1 MGNRLTPV
9 LVGCIALLVIL
20 LAPSASGSS
29 SAAEG
34 SITTASFRSAT
45 LKEDLN
51 YNVYLPGRIRRFRR
65 AVSGALSPAR
75 PWRLDERLDADE
87 EHAGRADRGGGDSAD
102 DRDHARRALEQ
113 PRELLRRLGVQGR
126 GSRPA
131 GGDGV
136 HVRSDPARR
145 RRVSDCCRPLGP
157 RHRRLLDGRLRRDA
171 LLARASRSLRC
182 RDRAQPGRVL
192 PGAAARL
199 QHARVRSLRQGTRSC
214 SSRRSTSS

>member
-1 MGNRLTPV
+1 MKKPAHTGAGGLHRPVRDPARALGNRLQQRRGRQHHERFLP
-9 LVGCIALLVIL
+9 LGH
-20 LAPSASGSS
+20 
-29 SAAEG
+29 AEG
-34 SITTASFRSAT
+34 RHQ
-45 LKEDLN
+45 LQR
-51 YNVYLPGRIRRFRR
+51 LPAGRLRRLRR
-65 AVSGALSPAR
+65 ALPGALSPAR
-75 PWRLDERLDADE
+75 PRRLDERLDADE
-87 EHAGRADRGGGDSAD
+87 EHARRADRRGGDSAD

-145 RRVSDCCRPLGP
+145 RRVSDRCRPLGP

-171 LLARASRSLRC
+171 LLARASRSLRR
-182 RDRAQPGRVL
+182 RDRAQPGRLL
-192 PGAAARL
+192 PRSRRSTPARASSEPS
-199 QHARVRSLRQGTRSC
+199 ARARSC